1 MGPPFSRSPKVKKK
15 RWAPAIR
22 FYRLT
27 VMFSLYIYI
36 YVYVYV
42 YVCIYM
48 LYAKYMY
55 IWIYVNMDKSQ

>member
-27 VMFSLYIYI
+27 VMFSLYIYMYMYMYMCASI
-36 YVYVYV
+36 CCMQNI
-42 YVCIYM
+42 CIYG
-48 LYAKYMY
+48 YM
-55 IWIYVNMDKSQ
+55 

>member
-27 VMFSLYIYI
+27 VMFSLYT
-36 YVYVYV
+36 YVYV

>member
-27 VMFSLYIYI
+27 VMFSLYIY
-36 YVYVYV
+36 VYV